1 MATAESL
8 EELEVDL
15 EKITRS
21 LSTILASSEILQ
33 YRINNLNAMI
43 DQDTFEFS
51 NIILNNYQN
60 DYIPVLLRE
69 CGLLTSNNNIVDF
82 LKAFNKWL
90 VNTRQVDLNDL
101 HIIPNMLVQNAFGIS
116 SKKVPYVY
124 LLTCLPKMFR

>member
-8 EELEVDL
+8 EEPEVDL
-15 EKITRS
+15 EKIATS
-21 LSTILASSEILQ
+21 LSTILASSDILQ

-43 DQDTFEFS
+43 DQETFEFS
-51 NIILNNYQN
+51 NIMLKNHQN
-60 DYIPVLLRE
+60 AYIPVLLRE
-69 CGLLTSNNNIVDF
+69 CGLSASSNNIIDF

-116 SKKVPYVY
+116 SKKVPYGY
-124 LLTCLPKMFR
+124 LLTCLPRMFY